1 VALIELKADITGS
14 IWKIL
19 KSPGDDVAEDEAVM
33 IMESMKMEIPVSSP
47 EAGVIKEILVQE
59 GQIVTD
65 GAIVARVQ
73 V

>member
-1 VALIELKADITGS
+1 MPLIELKADITGS

-19 KSPGDDVAEDEAVM
+19 KAAGDEVAEDEPVI
-33 IMESMKMEIPVSSP
+33 IMESMKMEIPVTSP
-47 EAGVIKEILVQE
+47 ESGRIEEILVTE